1 MSVNTPSAVRIA
13 RICVVVTSTLTT
25 LNLTGG
31 QAIPGLSKS
40 PLGPVQRGKRYPSE
54 RHPVDCVSQGL
65 GIVGEL
71 DNRTRAGRKY
81 SPHTVRRRPPGQ
93 PESSPNHN
101 GLSPSTHPNYVP
113 ANSP

>member
-13 RICVVVTSTLTT
+13 RICVVVTSTFTT

-40 PLGPVQRGKRYPSE
+40 PLGPEQRGKRYPSE
-54 RHPVDCVSQGL
+54 RHPVDDCLSQGL

-71 DNRTRAGRKY
+71 DNRTRVGTRNY
-81 SPHTVRRRPPGQ
+81 SP
-93 PESSPNHN
+93 
-101 GLSPSTHPNYVP
+101 
-113 ANSP
+113 